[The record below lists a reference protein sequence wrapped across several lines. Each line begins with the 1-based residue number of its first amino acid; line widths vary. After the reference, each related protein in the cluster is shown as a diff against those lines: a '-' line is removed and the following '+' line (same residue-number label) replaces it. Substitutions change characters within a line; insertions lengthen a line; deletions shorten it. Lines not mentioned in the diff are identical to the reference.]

1 MFSSIGKDNNIMV
14 ETCEKKRVFVV
25 LPAYNA
31 EKTLKKTLDEIP
43 RDHVDAILLVD
54 DCSRDNTA
62 KLAAE
67 LGLNFFVHEKNMGYG
82 ANQKTCYRLALERG
96 ADIVV
101 MLHPDYQYDPKF
113 IPYMV
118 EPIKNGHF
126 DVMLGSRITSR
137 REVLAGG
144 MPIYKYFS
152 NRFLTLVENI
162 VLGLSLSE
170 YHTGYRAY
178 SRSVLETLPFDRNSN
193 DFVFDSEILIQ
204 AAHKN
209 FRIGEIFVPTKYF
222 PEASIIN
229 FRRSLMY
236 GLKTLGTLAKYV
248 SAKAGIYKSDIF
260 WK

>member
-1 MFSSIGKDNNIMV
+1 MQEN
-14 ETCEKKRVFVV
+14 CEKKRIFVV
-25 LPAYNA
+25 MPAYNA
-31 EKTLKKTLDEIP
+31 EKTLKKTIDDIP
-43 RDHVDAILLVD
+43 RDIVDTIILVD

-62 KLAAE
+62 ELAEE
-67 LGLNFFVHEKNMGYG
+67 LGLDFFIHEKNMGYG
-82 ANQKTCYRLALERG
+82 ANQKTCYKLALERG

-101 MLHPDYQYDPKF
+101 MLHPDYQYDPAY

-118 EPIKNGHF
+118 EPIRKGHF
-126 DVMLGSRITSR
+126 DIMLGSRMTSR

-144 MPIYKYFS
+144 MPVYKYIS

-170 YHTGYRAY
+170 FHTGYRAY
-178 SRSVLETLPFDRNSN
+178 SRRVLEALPFENNSD

-209 FRIGEIFVPTKYF
+209 FTIGEIFVPTKYF

-229 FRRSLMY
+229 FRGSLLY
-236 GLKTLGTLAKYV
+236 GLKTLGTLAKYI
-248 SAKAGIYKSDIF
+248 SAKSGIYKANIF
-260 WK
+260 LPKKNI

>member
-1 MFSSIGKDNNIMV
+1 MQEN
-14 ETCEKKRVFVV
+14 CEKKRIFVV
-25 LPAYNA
+25 MPAYNA
-31 EKTLKKTLDEIP
+31 EKTLKKTIDDIP
-43 RDHVDAILLVD
+43 RDIVDTIILVD

-62 KLAAE
+62 KLAEE
-67 LGLNFFVHEKNMGYG
+67 LGLDFFVHEKNMGYG
-82 ANQKTCYRLALERG
+82 ANQKTCYKLALERG

-101 MLHPDYQYDPKF
+101 MLHPDYQYDPAY

-126 DVMLGSRITSR
+126 DIMLGSRMTSR

-144 MPIYKYFS
+144 MPVYKYIS
-152 NRFLTLVENI
+152 NRFLTLMENI

-170 YHTGYRAY
+170 FHTGYRAY
-178 SRSVLETLPFDRNSN
+178 SRNVLETLPFESNSD

-209 FRIGEIFVPTKYF
+209 FTIGEIFVPTKYF

-229 FRRSLMY
+229 FQRSLMY
-236 GLKTLGTLAKYV
+236 GLKTIGTLAKYI
-248 SAKAGIYKSDIF
+248 SAKSGIYKANIF
-260 WK
+260 LPKKNI